1 MSSSPDRLVYMANQ
15 IGKFFHSQGH
25 DRAVSGISEHIWK
38 FWDPRMRKQIFAHL
52 DAGGAGLDPNVL
64 DALQKLKLQA

>member
-1 MSSSPDRLVYMANQ
+1 MSSSPDKLVYMANQ

-25 DRAVSGISEHIWK
+25 DRAVHGISEHIWK

-52 DAGGAGLDPNVL
+52 DAGGAGLEPDVL
-64 DALQKLKLQA
+64 DALLKLRQQA